1 MIDDELQKL
10 QMIAQKQILSFK
22 EATLYLGL
30 SSSTLYKKTSA
41 RTINF
46 FKPNNGKIYFKKSDL
61 DTWILSNE
69 HKSIE
74 NFENEISNHLIKKGK

>member
-1 MIDDELQKL
+1 MLENELQKL
-10 QMIAQKQILSFK
+10 QIVTQKQILTFK

-30 SSSTLYKKTSA
+30 SSSSLYKKTSA

-61 DTWILSNE
+61 DTWVLSNE
-69 HKSIE
+69 QKSIE
-74 NFENEISNHLIKKGK
+74 NLANEISSHLIKNCK